1 VTIKIDT
8 DVTGDNEVG
17 EIVVFG
23 PNVMMGYYN
32 LPEANDEVFTP
43 DGGFRTG
50 DLGHVD
56 SDGYLYI
63 RGRIK
68 EQYKL
73 ENGKYVVPSPIEETL
88 MLSGYVAQVMV
99 YGEQRPYNV
108 AAIVPDL
115 EYLNK
120 WAAENDVD
128 ASDTDALLQND
139 AVIELFKT
147 EVTRAQND
155 IKHYERVRD
164 FVLTDKEWTPENGML
179 TPSLKIKRRAV
190 MAELG
195 DGLNDLYEGDDP
207 LLGRDTQT
215 A

>member
-1 VTIKIDT
+1 
-8 DVTGDNEVG
+8 
-17 EIVVFG
+17 
-23 PNVMMGYYN
+23 
-32 LPEANDEVFTP
+32 
-43 DGGFRTG
+43 
-50 DLGHVD
+50 
-56 SDGYLYI
+56 
-63 RGRIK
+63 
-68 EQYKL
+68 
-73 ENGKYVVPSPIEETL
+73 
-88 MLSGYVAQVMV
+88 MV

-120 WAAENDVD
+120 WAAENDID